1 MSLHRLQDRGQTAAL
16 CAALLLIAPAASAA
30 DTEARPR
37 DSSRYQSDR
46 AACDSGQSHQDRA
59 TCLRE
64 AGAAREENRR
74 GPPGDDPSRYQQ
86 NATVRCDALP
96 AADRQDCLKRL
107 QGQGTTRGSVAE
119 GGIYRETVTREP
131 APQK

>member
-1 MSLHRLQDRGQTAAL
+1 MDPRHLRSRRRTLAL
-16 CAALLLIAPAASAA
+16 CSALLLAAPVAGAA
-30 DTEARPR
+30 DSGSRPGGAAQ
-37 DSSRYQSDR
+37 YQSDR
-46 AACDSGQSHQDRA
+46 SVCDSGQSHQDRA

-64 AGAAREENRR
+64 AGAARDESRR

-86 NATVRCDALP
+86 NATVRCNALP
-96 AADRQDCLKRL
+96 AADRQDCLNRI